1 MKTARQLIER
11 KPGVVSIAPHESVFT
26 ALERMAEH
34 DIGALVV
41 LDGPVLAGV
50 LSERDYA
57 RKVILLGK
65 SSRDMRVS
73 EIMTHKV
80 VCVGPDQTVD
90 QCMAVMTEKRTALLP
105 NVPSVAE
112 LGYRG
117 VDSSIR
123 FALFVPAATPAD
135 VVAKLAAANTR
146 ALADASLRE
155 AFQKAGYDIVSAT
168 GPQVA
173 AMVQR
178 EYAVWGP
185 IVRDL
190 GLQPE

>member
-11 KPGVVSIAPHESVFT
+11 KPGIVSIAPHESVFS

-41 LDGPVLAGV
+41 LDGPVLAGM

-90 QCMAVMTEKRTALLP
+90 QCMAVMTEKRCRHLP
-105 NVPSVAE
+105 VLEGKRVI
-112 LGYRG
+112 G
-117 VDSSIR
+117 VLSIGD
-123 FALFVPAATPAD
+123 LVKETI
-135 VVAKLAAANTR
+135 
-146 ALADASLRE
+146 SE
-155 AFQKAGYDIVSAT
+155 QQFQIAQLESYIMT
-168 GPQVA
+168 
-173 AMVQR
+173 
-178 EYAVWGP
+178 
-185 IVRDL
+185 
-190 GLQPE
+190 

>member
-1 MKTARQLIER
+1 MQFQPDPARRSGALAGMVVRCRPDAAER

-90 QCMAVMTEKRTALLP
+90 QCMAVMTEKRCRHLP
-105 NVPSVAE
+105 VLEGKRVI
-112 LGYRG
+112 G
-117 VDSSIR
+117 VLSIGD
-123 FALFVPAATPAD
+123 LVKETI
-135 VVAKLAAANTR
+135 
-146 ALADASLRE
+146 SE
-155 AFQKAGYDIVSAT
+155 QQFQIAQLESYIMT
-168 GPQVA
+168 
-173 AMVQR
+173 
-178 EYAVWGP
+178 
-185 IVRDL
+185 
-190 GLQPE
+190 